1 MNKFLCYTIIAAV
14 GLCLSGCGD
23 APTTKTDA
31 SQIPTNIPAD
41 KLTQTELVRMKIE
54 AEAKPN
60 EKNSY
65 LSDHGQEIRIQM
77 LYDDRNLE
85 TTRTFFSLPDN
96 KPCIYI
102 GHGYAM
108 MTKEYDENGNV
119 VCFRFFDTEGKPCMT
134 DGKMSIMRRTYNT
147 KGKVTEVTYYDV
159 NNKPCEDKNGI
170 TKLVHVYNDDQT
182 SLVET
187 QKFNL
192 NGNRI

>member
-23 APTTKTDA
+23 APATKTDA
-31 SQIPTNIPAD
+31 SQVPTNIPTNQ
-41 KLTQTELVRMKIE
+41 LTQMELVRMKIE

-65 LSDHGQEIRIQM
+65 LSDHGQKIRIQM
-77 LYDDRNLE
+77 LYNDRNLE

-102 GHGYAM
+102 GYDYGM
-108 MTKEYDENGNV
+108 MTKEYDDNGNMI
-119 VCFRFFDTEGKPCMT
+119 CSRFFDTEGKPCMSFE
-134 DGKMSIMRRTYNT
+134 KKSIIRKTYNA
-147 KGKVTEVTYYDV
+147 KGEVAEITYYDI
-159 NNKPCEDKNGI
+159 NDKPCEDKNGVA
-170 TKLVHVYNDDQT
+170 KLVLVYNDDQT